1 MTWNNSKTATVN
13 IADIKNDSVVVATLN
28 STSSASIA
36 HATPSDGKL
45 TIGLHAEHN
54 ASHPVS
60 IIYY

>member
-1 MTWNNSKTATVN
+1 MKWNNSKTATV
-13 IADIKNDSVVVATLN
+13 DVEDMKSDSIVVATLN
-28 STSSASIA
+28 NASSAAIA

-45 TIGLHAEHN
+45 SIGLHAEHN